1 MFAEQVFPKH
11 FIPQSILIIEGVI
24 SIYNSENLKQKKHNL
39 NLRLSN
45 MVSSKNPKQD
55 FSPKK
60 LFRAISS
67 LYTDGTSS
75 KELQIHASI
84 SNKT

>member
-1 MFAEQVFPKH
+1 
-11 FIPQSILIIEGVI
+11 
-24 SIYNSENLKQKKHNL
+24 
-39 NLRLSN
+39 

-75 KELQIHASI
+75 KELQIYASI